1 MGHGMP
7 RLRPERLGRPLQW
20 RERMW
25 VPKRDRP
32 VALKLHVVE
41 AIRRSEDF
49 DHEDLYGKI
58 LREVVNVPRASAAL
72 EHIAPM
78 VAKVVS
84 GEERGLDFSAIEE
97 AYVKV
102 ANCVTVELE
111 RVPSAQS
118 FNRKWLNENGLEA
131 IAIAVGF
138 EALGITPQEL
148 DKAGGGEAKAAAQGC
163 RNARNRR
170 RWGPVIME
178 TLKTFTSMEDSP
190 WRHAANRYLVF
201 RFLCHGRWDLYE
213 PYMVSNK
220 RDPGSSDMQKKFNE
234 LNQVLAFPPANSGP
248 VPRGLHP
255 LVPT

>member
-1 MGHGMP
+1 
-7 RLRPERLGRPLQW
+7 
-20 RERMW
+20 
-25 VPKRDRP
+25 
-32 VALKLHVVE
+32 
-41 AIRRSEDF
+41 
-49 DHEDLYGKI
+49 
-58 LREVVNVPRASAAL
+58 
-72 EHIAPM
+72 M

-84 GEERGLDFSAIEE
+84 GEERGLDFRAIEE

-201 RFLCHGRWDLYE
+201 RFVCHGRWDLYE
-213 PYMVSNK
+213 PYNGQQQA
-220 RDPGSSDMQKKFNE
+220 RPGQQRHAEEVQRTQPS
-234 LNQVLAFPPANSGP
+234 L
-248 VPRGLHP
+248 GLSP
-255 LVPT
+255 GK